1 MPTFNYGKHLEKV
14 CTIKLEDGQQD
25 PNKCPNFL
33 RIEKFLFE
41 SLCVRKWRPWAFR
54 RTRIRIDMLLS
65 WLQLL
70 GKAS

>member
-33 RIEKFLFE
+33 RIEKFLFDHCGE
-41 SLCVRKWRPWAFR
+41 LRCSKNE
-54 RTRIRIDMLLS
+54 
-65 WLQLL
+65 
-70 GKAS
+70 K